1 MSTGLPG
8 ARARGKH
15 AGLTREAVL
24 RRAIDLLDEVGLDA
38 FSMRRLGSDL
48 GVEAMALY
56 HHVGNKQELLDGL
69 VEQIFLD
76 TVPTELEDA
85 AWQESMR
92 QFARD
97 AYDALVAHPHLVPL
111 VLSSPA
117 TTPGVL
123 HRLDQTVAAL
133 RAGGL
138 SASTALD
145 LIYTIIGFVV
155 GYVATG
161 GDADEGS
168 RTRLARL
175 AALDL
180 RDHPALAEAT
190 QDRAGSNLPSTFDT
204 TLTAILS
211 DFETRAEHARLR

>member
-1 MSTGLPG
+1 MSTGLSG

-24 RRAIDLLDEVGLDA
+24 RRAIGLVDEVGLDA
-38 FSMRRLGSDL
+38 FSMRRLGSEL

-69 VEQIFLD
+69 VEQVFLD
-76 TVPTELEDA
+76 AVPTAVEDA
-85 AWQESMR
+85 PWQESMR

-97 AYDALVAHPHLVPL
+97 AYDALVTHPHLVPL
-111 VLSSPA
+111 VLSRPA
-117 TTPGVL
+117 TTTGVL

-133 RAGGL
+133 KAGGL
-138 SASTALD
+138 SAPTALD

-161 GDADEGS
+161 GNADEGN
-168 RTRLARL
+168 RTRLDRL

-180 RDHPALAEAT
+180 SEHPALTEAT
-190 QDRAGSNLPSTFDT
+190 RDRCDAGLQSTFDT

-211 DFETRAEHARLR
+211 GFETRTEHARLR